1 MIFDNMYVTI
11 YTRVTCP
18 SGENFFNF
26 LSTSNAICLSKSV
39 TVHCTGGSNKKSL
52 SLKKENGIPVTDS
65 NIDCFTYCD
74 GGETNILRTLE
85 LLDDLDLEV
94 TKDPRLL
101 PLSLDLLPQQCYVT
115 TLCKQ
120 CYVTT
125 LCKQCY
131 VTTLCKQCYVTT
143 LCKQCYVTA
152 LCKQCYVTAL
162 CKQCYVTAL
171 CKQCLVMDIPVIHVR
186 KHSGKEMQST
196 YQWSIYE

>member
-1 MIFDNMYVTI
+1 MYITI

-18 SGENFFNF
+18 SGKNFFNS

-85 LLDDLDLEV
+85 LLDDLDLDLDLEV

-101 PLSLDLLPQQCYVT
+101 PLSLDLLPQ
-115 TLCKQ
+115 
-120 CYVTT
+120 
-125 LCKQCY
+125 QCY